1 METPARPLV
10 LVELSDLDTA
20 DLDALLRAELDEPAT
35 ELVPDAVADGLAADE
50 LAADELAALLADVLR
65 STGTAAALAHR
76 LGAHAALLAD

>member
-1 METPARPLV
+1 METTARPLV

-20 DLDALLRAELDEPAT
+20 DLDALLRAELDEPAA
-35 ELVPDAVADGLAADE
+35 ELPLDAA
-50 LAADELAALLADVLR
+50 AADELAALLADVLR

>member
-1 METPARPLV
+1 METTARPLV

-20 DLDALLRAELDEPAT
+20 DLDDLLRAELEEPVIAQ
-35 ELVPDAVADGLAADE
+35 VPDARADE

>member
-1 METPARPLV
+1 METTARPLV

-20 DLDALLRAELDEPAT
+20 DLDAVLRAELDEPAAG
-35 ELVPDAVADGLAADE
+35 LPLDAAAADD
-50 LAADELAALLADVLR
+50 LATLLADVLR

>member
-10 LVELSDLDTA
+10 LVELGDLEAA
-20 DLDALLRAELDEPAT
+20 DLDALLRAELDEPAAVQ
-35 ELVPDAVADGLAADE
+35 VPCAVADG

>member
-10 LVELSDLDTA
+10 LVELGDLDTA
-20 DLDALLRAELDEPAT
+20 DLDALLRAELDEPAAVH
-35 ELVPDAVADGLAADE
+35 VPDAVADG

-76 LGAHAALLAD
+76 LGAHVALLAD

>member
-20 DLDALLRAELDEPAT
+20 DLDAVLRAELDEPAAG
-35 ELVPDAVADGLAADE
+35 LPLDAA
-50 LAADELAALLADVLR
+50 AADELAALLADVLR

>member
-1 METPARPLV
+1 METTARPLV

-20 DLDALLRAELDEPAT
+20 DLDAVLRAELDEPAAG
-35 ELVPDAVADGLAADE
+35 LPLDAA
-50 LAADELAALLADVLR
+50 AADELAALLADVLR